1 MGAKWVYDEYS
12 QTSDVEFTA
21 TVLARM
27 TMHAFGRW
35 QGQQQWNS
43 CAAKY
48 VVKRH
53 AIIME
58 VSNILSF
65 PEIFH
70 DNLIMICKNARN
82 FVSKQLFRNLS

>member
-1 MGAKWVYDEYS
+1 
-12 QTSDVEFTA
+12 
-21 TVLARM
+21 M

-48 VVKRH
+48 VIKRH

-70 DNLIMICKNARN
+70 SNLRMILKNAGT
-82 FVSKQLFRNLS
+82 FMSKYLSLFFRDTERTIILTYLYIFYWY